1 MYGISNYWEV
11 MCVQILI
18 KLELN
23 KPELPKDFR
32 PFFVSFIKSNLSD
45 YGEEFFDEFYKN
57 RDNIMK
63 KFTFGVRMNRPKF
76 VGNVIQL
83 GGNVISFTLSTA
95 DMKEAMILYNAIL
108 KNKLKGFPLEHQN
121 SMKIMAVK
129 ILPHNKINSNE
140 ILIKMLSPMVLREH
154 SRETNIDRYVDC
166 TCEDFA
172 DMAKK
177 IVQAQLS
184 IFAMD
189 GNLLHGFTIVPVM
202 PKKTVVTAFKYHID
216 VSLGVYKLTGQPE
229 LLNFLYHAGIGSRR
243 SQGFGMFEVL
253 A

>member
-1 MYGISNYWEV
+1 MY
-11 MCVQILI
+11 VQILI

-23 KPELPKDFR
+23 KAELPKDFR
-32 PFFVSFIKSNLSD
+32 PVFVSLIKSSLSS
-45 YGEEFFDEFYKN
+45 YGEEFFDGFYKK

-63 KFTFGVRMNRPKF
+63 KFTFGVRMNRPNF
-76 VGNVIQL
+76 VGDVVQL

-95 DMKEAMILYNAIL
+95 DMKEAMILYNAML
-108 KNKLKGFPLEHQN
+108 KNKLKEFPLEHQN
-121 SMKIMAVK
+121 SMKIMDIK
-129 ILPHNKINSNE
+129 ILPHTKINASE
-140 ILIKMLSPMVLREH
+140 IVIKMLSPMVLREH
-154 SRETNIDRYVDC
+154 NRETNIDRYVDC

-172 DMAKK
+172 DAAKK

-189 GNLLHGFTIVPVM
+189 ENLLHGFTIIPVM

-229 LLNFLYHAGIGSRR
+229 LLDFLYHAGIGSRR
-243 SQGFGMFEVL
+243 SQGFGFFQVL

>member
-1 MYGISNYWEV
+1 MY
-11 MCVQILI
+11 VQILI

-32 PFFVSFIKSNLSD
+32 PVFVSLIKSSLSS

-63 KFTFGVRMNRPKF
+63 KFTFGVRMNRPNF
-76 VGNVIQL
+76 VGDVVQL

-95 DMKEAMILYNAIL
+95 DMKEAMILYNAML
-108 KNKLKGFPLEHQN
+108 KNKLKEFPLEHQN
-121 SMKIMAVK
+121 SMKIMDIK
-129 ILPHNKINSNE
+129 ILPHTKIKANE
-140 ILIKMLSPMVLREH
+140 IVIKMLSPMVLREH
-154 SRETNIDRYVDC
+154 NRETNIDRYVDC
-166 TCEDFA
+166 TCEDFVDA
-172 DMAKK
+172 TKK

-189 GNLLHGFTIVPVM
+189 ENLLHGFTIVPVM
-202 PKKTVVTAFKYHID
+202 PKKTVVTTFKYHID

-243 SQGFGMFEVL
+243 SQGFGFFEVL

>member
-1 MYGISNYWEV
+1 MIV
-11 MCVQILI
+11 
-18 KLELN
+18 KLELV
-23 KPELPKDFR
+23 KPELPKDFH
-32 PFFVSFIKSNLSD
+32 PVFVSLIKSSLSSYD
-45 YGEEFFDEFYKN
+45 EKFFDMFYKN
-57 RDNIMK
+57 CDSIAK
-63 KFTFGVRMNRPKF
+63 KFTFGVRMNCPNF

-108 KNKLKGFPLEHQN
+108 KNKLKEFPLEHQN

-129 ILPHNKINSNE
+129 ILPHNKINANE
-140 ILIKMLSPMVLREH
+140 IVIKMLSPMVLREH
-154 SRETNIDRYVDC
+154 NCETNIDRYIDC

-172 DMAKK
+172 DAAKK

-189 GNLLHGFTIVPVM
+189 ESLLHGFTIVPVI

>member
-1 MYGISNYWEV
+1 

-18 KLELN
+18 KLELD

-32 PFFVSFIKSNLSD
+32 PVFVSLIKSCLSS
-45 YGEEFFDEFYKN
+45 YGEEFFDAFYKN
-57 RDNIMK
+57 RDSIMK
-63 KFTFGVRMNRPKF
+63 KFTFGVRMNRPNF
-76 VGNVIQL
+76 VGNLIQL

-95 DMKEAMILYNAIL
+95 DMKEAMVLYNAIL
-108 KNKLKGFPLEHQN
+108 KNKSKEFPLEHQN
-121 SMKIMAVK
+121 SMKIMDVK
-129 ILPHNKINSNE
+129 ILPQYKVNANE
-140 ILIKMLSPMVLREH
+140 IVIKMLSPMVLREH
-154 SRETNIDRYVDC
+154 NRETNIDRYVDC
-166 TCEDFA
+166 TCDDFIDA
-172 DMAKK
+172 VKK

-189 GNLLHGFTIVPVM
+189 ESLLHGFTIVPVM